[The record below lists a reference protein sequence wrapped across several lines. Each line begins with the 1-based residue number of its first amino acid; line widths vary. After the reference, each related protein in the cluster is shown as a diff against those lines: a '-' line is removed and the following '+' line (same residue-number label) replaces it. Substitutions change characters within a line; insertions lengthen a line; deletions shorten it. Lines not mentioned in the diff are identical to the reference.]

1 MDDLWWSLSVFVT
14 VTNSSFSLNLF
25 FRVISLSTKPRKNC
39 LRTYLRLCLRFY
51 LRFSASQTTNIFNN
65 CFNLFTIFIAQI
77 RFWRA
82 YMVKYIKL
90 YHLRLLSYSNAE
102 VVTKLSHKK
111 VVKQL
116 NQKGAA
122 KNEDDYILHYLL
134 ELACLLSL
142 SNLKKIQRFLFT
154 SSHLFKG

>member
-102 VVTKLSHKK
+102 VVTKLSHKNTHHWWK
-111 VVKQL
+111 LSIFQFFTHKSKIFNGEKKTGKG
-116 NQKGAA
+116 NQ
-122 KNEDDYILHYLL
+122 
-134 ELACLLSL
+134 
-142 SNLKKIQRFLFT
+142 
-154 SSHLFKG
+154 